1 MNYLLIVVALIM
13 GWCIYKGYSK
23 GFLRSIFYLCEC
35 LIIMAFVTIATPY
48 VSDFIRHSTPIETK
62 IQTKCDTYLHEK
74 VANYMES
81 SQEQQED
88 TMILPERLSN
98 KLVGNPNFMDYL
110 LEQGGIYTEVTTK
123 LSALAVDGITYVC
136 VFLIA
141 IIVFRWIGV
150 ALKVVDRIPIVN
162 GLNKWLGVLAGVM
175 EGFVIVWIGFT
186 ILSFSAGT
194 GMGRSL
200 LVYVQQS
207 SFLTWIY
214 NNNIILDFA
223 LRIIH

>member
-13 GWCIYKGYSK
+13 GWCIFKGYNK

-48 VSDFIRHSTPIETK
+48 VSNFIRHSTPIETK
-62 IQTKCDTYLHEK
+62 IQTKCDSYLHEK
-74 VANYMES
+74 VSNYMTSPE
-81 SQEQQED
+81 EQKEKSL
-88 TMILPERLSN
+88 ILPERLSN
-98 KLVGNPNFMDYL
+98 QLVGNPNFMDYL
-110 LEQGGIYTEVTTK
+110 LEQGGIYTEVTAK

-141 IIVFRWIGV
+141 IIVFRWVGV
-150 ALKVVDRIPIVN
+150 ALKVIDRIPIVS
-162 GLNKWLGVLAGVM
+162 GLNKWLGILAGAV

-186 ILSFSAGT
+186 ILSLSAGT
-194 GMGRSL
+194 ILGRSL

-207 SFLTWIY
+207 PFLTWIY